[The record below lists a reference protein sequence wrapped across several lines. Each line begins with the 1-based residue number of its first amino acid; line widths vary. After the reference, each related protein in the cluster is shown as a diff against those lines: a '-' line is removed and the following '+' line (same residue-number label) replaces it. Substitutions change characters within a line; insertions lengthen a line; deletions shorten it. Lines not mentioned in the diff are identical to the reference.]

1 MNFDAALPIALV
13 EDDPFQRRLLQE
25 SIESTGL
32 RVLPF
37 PDAETFLHALDEL
50 PDLGVLLIDVR
61 LPGIN
66 GVELLIRMRQTDPEL
81 PTIIVSGQDR
91 VEIAI
96 QAMQAGAWDYI
107 VKPFESYK
115 LELALRKALDR
126 RLVGLQLARL
136 RKRER
141 RGMGRIIGDSPEMQK
156 IFTLLQSAMRNDMT
170 VLIQGESGTG
180 KELVAK
186 AIHENGTRADGPF
199 VSINCAAIPRELMES
214 EMFGHEKGAFTG
226 AVARRVGRF
235 EEANGGTLFLDE
247 IGELDPSLQAKLLRV
262 LQEREIQRVGGST
275 TVPVNVRVVS
285 ATKQNLAQRA
295 MTGQFREDLYYRIN
309 AFTIQLPALRE
320 RHMDVALLAN
330 YFFAKHRESM
340 GRTDVNGL
348 SPEAMEILDRC
359 PWPGN
364 VRQLE
369 NAVCRALAMTDGP
382 LIDLKDLPVEVR
394 EGHGPQ
400 QMLGDVATASGRAMV
415 ESLTDLGP
423 MASIRQQ
430 AILAALEASEYN
442 VQAAAR
448 KLGVSRGTLYRHL
461 PKQFRDG
468 SGVK

>member
-1 MNFDAALPIALV
+1 
-13 EDDPFQRRLLQE
+13 
-25 SIESTGL
+25 
-32 RVLPF
+32 
-37 PDAETFLHALDEL
+37 
-50 PDLGVLLIDVR
+50 
-61 LPGIN
+61 
-66 GVELLIRMRQTDPEL
+66 
-81 PTIIVSGQDR
+81 
-91 VEIAI
+91 
-96 QAMQAGAWDYI
+96 
-107 VKPFESYK
+107 
-115 LELALRKALDR
+115 
-126 RLVGLQLARL
+126 
-136 RKRER
+136 
-141 RGMGRIIGDSPEMQK
+141 MGRIIGDSVEMQK
-156 IFTLLQSAMRNDMT
+156 VFQLLQSALRNDMT

-186 AIHENGTRADGPF
+186 AIHENGARTDGPF

-247 IGELDPSLQAKLLRV
+247 IGELDPGLQAKLLRV
-262 LQEREIQRVGGST
+262 LQEREIQRVGGSN

-295 MTGQFREDLYYRIN
+295 MSGQFREDLYYRIN
-309 AFTIQLPALRE
+309 AFTIHLPALRE
-320 RHMDVALLAN
+320 RHADIPLLAN
-330 YFFAKHRESM
+330 YFFAKHRDSM
-340 GRTDVNGL
+340 GRTDVDGL
-348 SPEAMEILDRC
+348 SDEAMAILDRC

-369 NAVCRALAMTDGP
+369 NAVCRALALTDGP
-382 LIDLKDLPVEVR
+382 LIELKDMPVEVR

-400 QMLGDVATASGRAMV
+400 QMMGETALATGRAMV

-430 AILAALEASEYN
+430 AILAALEACEYN

-468 SGVK
+468 SGGK

>member
-1 MNFDAALPIALV
+1 MSFDAALPIALV

-37 PDAETFLHALDEL
+37 PDAESFLHAMEEL

-66 GVELLIRMRQTDPEL
+66 GVELLIRVRQLDPEL
-81 PTIIVSGQDR
+81 PAIIVSGQDR

-126 RLVGLQLARL
+126 RRVGLQLARL

-141 RGMGRIIGDSPEMQK
+141 RGMGRIIGDSVEMQK
-156 IFTLLQSAMRNDMT
+156 VFQLLQSALRNDMT

-186 AIHENGTRADGPF
+186 AIHENGARTDGPF

-247 IGELDPSLQAKLLRV
+247 IGELDPGLQAKLLRV

-295 MTGQFREDLYYRIN
+295 MSGQFREDLYYRIN
-309 AFTIQLPALRE
+309 AFTIHLPALRE
-320 RHMDVALLAN
+320 RHADIPLLAN
-330 YFFAKHRESM
+330 YFFAKHRDSM
-340 GRTDVNGL
+340 GRTDVDGL
-348 SPEAMEILDRC
+348 SDEAMAILDRC

-369 NAVCRALAMTDGP
+369 NAVCRALALTDGP
-382 LIDLKDLPVEVR
+382 LIELKDMPVEVR

-400 QMLGDVATASGRAMV
+400 QMMGETALATGRAMV

-430 AILAALEASEYN
+430 AILAALEACEYN

-468 SGVK
+468 SGGK

>member
-1 MNFDAALPIALV
+1 MTLDATLPIALV

-25 SIESTGL
+25 TIENTGL
-32 RVLPF
+32 RVLAF
-37 PDAETFLHALDEL
+37 PDAESFLHAMDEL

-66 GVELLIRMRQTDPEL
+66 GVELLIRVRQTDPEL

-126 RLVGLQLARL
+126 RRVGLQLARL

-141 RGMGRIIGDSPEMQK
+141 RGMGRIVGESPEMQK
-156 IFTLLQSAMRNDMT
+156 VFQLLQSALRNDMT

-186 AIHENGTRADGPF
+186 AIHENGSRADGPF

-247 IGELDPSLQAKLLRV
+247 IGELDPGLQAKLLRV
-262 LQEREIQRVGGST
+262 LQEREIQRVGGSN

-295 MTGQFREDLYYRIN
+295 IAGLFREDLYYRIN
-309 AFTIQLPALRE
+309 AFTIHLPGLRE
-320 RHMDVALLAN
+320 RKSDIPLLVN
-330 YFFAKHRESM
+330 FFFAKHRESM
-340 GRTDVNGL
+340 GRTDVEGL
-348 SPEAMEILDRC
+348 SQEALDCLDRC

-369 NAVCRALAMTDGP
+369 NAVCRALALTDGP
-382 LIDLKDLPVEVR
+382 LIDMKDLPVEVR
-394 EGHGPQ
+394 EGHGPKE
-400 QMLGDVATASGRAMV
+400 MMGEAPSVAGRAV
-415 ESLTDLGP
+415 AESLSDLGP

-430 AILAALEASEYN
+430 AILAALQACEYN

-461 PKQFRDG
+461 PKQFREGNED
-468 SGVK
+468 K